1 VGLEFHCPACG
12 HHQLLAAL
20 QSHYRSMRARA
31 ASLIEALGRIKPV
44 NKEHPRD

>member
-1 VGLEFHCPACG
+1 
-12 HHQLLAAL
+12 
-20 QSHYRSMRARA
+20 MRARA